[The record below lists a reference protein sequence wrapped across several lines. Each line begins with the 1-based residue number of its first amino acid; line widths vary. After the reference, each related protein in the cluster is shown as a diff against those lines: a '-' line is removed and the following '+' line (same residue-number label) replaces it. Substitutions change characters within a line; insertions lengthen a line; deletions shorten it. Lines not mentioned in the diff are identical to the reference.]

1 MSENDI
7 RVEEIERSTVL
18 DGFMVLRVQFT
29 LNTSNY
35 IISIVTKAKLSH
47 MTKISKIYH
56 ESHGWKN
63 DFLD

>member
-1 MSENDI
+1 MNENEI

-35 IISIVTKAKLSH
+35 INISSNKTKNLTH
-47 MTKISKIYH
+47 DR
-56 ESHGWKN
+56 N
-63 DFLD
+63 